1 MQQSILQR
9 HYLNYMN
16 LESVHN
22 YKIIKSQNLSAIAIQ
37 SLYDKKYN
45 LTEFDIYKYVTAYD
59 FIIESLGCD
68 KYNLTEGIYKNE
80 NKYNNILVDL
90 FYHNI
95 PWKITSEYSISEIF
109 SLKQKGSETFD
120 LTKWDLYQLYLNKD
134 NYDDS
139 SYLYSNIKL
148 YKKNYKNYA
157 GNSYTYYIF
166 KQLIKLFL
174 TEVYLYKYNN
184 NILTPKELL
193 EYYQSYISNHPEPS
207 KISTITQLIESG
219 KIKKIK
225 YQCIKVMDPLDI
237 NSSTISGLKLFLIDV
252 NKLRNFMES
261 YDTLIEKTFGEFW
274 DYDQELYNKEFLNK
288 LKNKNYLEKLLI
300 NKFLE
305 GTLMDESD
313 FLE

>member
-16 LESVHN
+16 LESIHN

-174 TEVYLYKYNN
+174 TEVYLYKLNS
-184 NILTPKELL
+184 NILSYQELL
-193 EYYQSYISNHPEPS
+193 NYYQTYIMDHPEPS
-207 KISTITQLIESG
+207 KVLSFTQWIESL

-225 YQCIKVMDPLDI
+225 YQCIKVRDPLDI
-237 NSSTISGLKLFLIDV
+237 NNSTISGLRLLLMEV
-252 NKLRNFMES
+252 NIAGDFQDS
-261 YDTLIEKTFGEFW
+261 YNSLIEKPFGEFW
-274 DYDQELYNKEFLNK
+274 DYDQAAINKEFIEN
-288 LKNKNYLEKLLI
+288 LKKSKDLRTLLI
-300 NKFLE
+300 NKILN
-305 GTLMDESD
+305 GTLIDESD
-313 FLE
+313 FL